1 MGVAR
6 KISIERR
13 RTKYLN
19 TLVRPYDAI
28 LPFRSL
34 SRRQALHTP
43 IYPLQFTMVE
53 TVTTALFDQFESL
66 RSKKP
71 LVVGGTCFLLFLL
84 GLTMCL
90 EGGVYMFELFF
101 FFSSGTSVI
110 ILAFFEVVAIQY
122 VYGECG
128 RAMWGRRRVGNRGEE
143 GGGKKKEGRERERW
157 RSWDGLMDG

>member
-1 MGVAR
+1 
-6 KISIERR
+6 
-13 RTKYLN
+13 
-19 TLVRPYDAI
+19 
-28 LPFRSL
+28 
-34 SRRQALHTP
+34 
-43 IYPLQFTMVE
+43 MVE

-71 LVVGGTCFLLFLL
+71 LVVGGTCFLLFLM

-110 ILAFFEVVAIQY
+110 LLALFEVVAIQY

-128 RAMWGRRRVGNRGEE
+128 SMWKKRMGEGRGRGDKTGMGRKGGR
-143 GGGKKKEGRERERW
+143 GGGKQKKK
-157 RSWDGLMDG
+157 